1 MSDTNG
7 HTHDDAIVV
16 RREEVAISALGTAPN
31 EVIGNAVTIANSL
44 AQIVERAKLATN
56 ISGKRYVMAEGWTTL
71 GAMLSVFP
79 QVEWTKRV
87 ELSNGAYAWESRV
100 QLVKSDGRLIASA
113 EAMAASNEGA
123 KWCGKEYSVRSMA
136 QTRATGKAFRL
147 AFSWIMTLAGFEPTP
162 AEEMPAEVKATKSRV
177 AGRSKAAAAPAADME
192 VAAPAVVVDEAEV
205 DRRAALR
212 GLRNILRRLN
222 EAVPS
227 AMPFFIDDPSDKAR
241 DARLAIC
248 SQFLGQDVKDTAD
261 LTASQARHIT
271 RGITEAY
278 PDVIERGR

>member
-1 MSDTNG
+1 MEHTNG
-7 HTHDDAIVV
+7 HDDALVV

-87 ELSNGAYAWESRV
+87 DLGNGAYAWESRV

-162 AEEMPAEVKATKSRV
+162 AEEMPTEAGKKSRV
-177 AGRSKAAAAPAADME
+177 PGRTKAAGSTPSADME
-192 VAAPAVVVDEAEV
+192 VAGSATVIDEAEV
-205 DRRAALR
+205 DRKAALR
-212 GLRNILRRLN
+212 GLRNIMRRLN
-222 EAVPS
+222 EACPDV
-227 AMPFFIDDPSDKAR
+227 MPYFIDDTGEAAKA
-241 DARLAIC
+241 ARLALC
-248 SQFLGQDVKDTAD
+248 SNFLGQPVTDTAE
-261 LTASQARHIT
+261 LSAKQARHIT
-271 RGITEAY
+271 AEVTRSY
-278 PDVIERGR
+278 PEVIERGR